1 MTRYHLYRCVVLI
14 LTIVGMS
21 VVSIAQTAGTG
32 KMSAFVRKALKESRG
47 QSLCNPV
54 AELPAHRRD
63 SPHDSSPHDSRDILA
78 FVKVSDGTEVLKK
91 YGCQTY
97 AQWGDIHIARIPL
110 KNLAALSAETQ
121 VKRIEAHASAHQ
133 LLDTATT
140 IINALPVYEASPTHR
155 AYTGEGVVMGLMDIG
170 FDLTHPNFY
179 NRDLTH
185 TRIRAF
191 WDQLST
197 DTIGSVFPLG
207 RDYIGEEAVLA
218 YARSRDGD
226 TQTHGTHTLGI
237 ATGMGYDTPYRG
249 VAFDSDICLVNNIE
263 SSDTAYFEP
272 SKMYLYTTAMDAL
285 GFKYLFDY
293 AEQQGKPCVA
303 SFSEGYPP
311 YFDEEDSLYAA
322 VLDSLS
328 GPGRIIVASAGNEG
342 LVKSY
347 IEKQAE
353 TKEAGAFILSEDDD
367 ADYRI
372 KTSGQPKLHLY
383 RYGGEPGV
391 PTDTLT
397 IELDSLA
404 YEKVVTD
411 SLISDG
417 DTLTLSQYRTRST
430 YPPDDIWFIYLQSNH
445 PLNQLAPLA
454 LTIEGDQ
461 HAEMFGKSS
470 SAFQANDIDP
480 RWQDAQAGHNVFAPS
495 SFKSIISVG
504 ATSYRVTMKNM
515 WGNPHHAHEGTVI
528 GRISPYSST
537 GPSVED
543 MLKPDVVA
551 PGTYVIS
558 SFNHYSPIRYSMVA
572 ESDFQGTAYPWGL
585 STGTSMSAPMVAGTI
600 ALWLQAKP
608 TLTTD
613 EIREILHRTCQHPDL
628 EMDYP
633 NNIYGYGEIDA
644 YRGLL
649 DILGVD
655 HIEGLSLHQPS
666 RLRVYPSEGGLRLIT
681 DSPVTETLKVS
692 IYNLSGTCIYET
704 SVSINGTE
712 TILLLPPHAAGVY
725 AVQMEAPTPELKG
738 SQLVRL

>member
-1 MTRYHLYRCVVLI
+1 MSRYFRFRCIVLI
-14 LTIVGMS
+14 LMLVGIS
-21 VVSIAQTAGTG
+21 VVSIAQTAETS
-32 KMSAFVRKALKESRG
+32 KLSAFVRKALESRG

-54 AELPAHRRD
+54 AKRLSHRRD
-63 SPHDSSPHDSRDILA
+63 SPHDSQTAPHYILA
-78 FVKVSDGTEVLKK
+78 FVKVHDGETLLQQ

-97 AQWGDIHIARIPL
+97 AQWGDIYIARIPL
-110 KNLAALSAETQ
+110 LNLAALSAETQ
-121 VKRIEAHASAHQ
+121 VKRIEASASAHQ

-140 IINALPVYEASPTHR
+140 IINALPIYEATPTHQ

-197 DTIGSVFPLG
+197 DTIGSSLPLG

-218 YARSRDGD
+218 YARSRDGE

-237 ATGMGYDTPYRG
+237 ATGTGYDTPYRG

-347 IEKQAE
+347 IEKLAE

-367 ADYRI
+367 AEYRI
-372 KTSGQPKLHLY
+372 KTSGQPRLHLY
-383 RYGGEPGV
+383 RYGDEPGV

-411 SLISDG
+411 SLICEG
-417 DTLTLSQYRTRST
+417 DTLSLSQYRTRST
-430 YPPDDIWFIYLQSNH
+430 YPPDEIWLIYVQSNH

-495 SFKSIISVG
+495 SFKSVISVG
-504 ATSYRVTMKNM
+504 ATSYRVAMKNM

-585 STGTSMSAPMVAGTI
+585 STGTSMSAPLVAGTI

-613 EIREILHRTCQHPDL
+613 EIREILHRTCQHPDP

-633 NNIYGYGEIDA
+633 NTVYGYGEIDA

-649 DILGVD
+649 DILGLNR
-655 HIEGLSLHQPS
+655 IEGLSLHKPS
-666 RLRVYPSEGGLRLIT
+666 KLRVYPAEGGLRLVT
-681 DSPVTETLKVS
+681 DTPLSEAIKIKV
-692 IYNLSGTCIYET
+692 YNLSGIRIYEAN
-704 SVSINGTE
+704 VAINGTE
-712 TILLLPPHAAGVY
+712 AFLPLPTYIAGVY
-725 AVQMEAPTPELKG
+725 AVQADANTSELRG

>member
-1 MTRYHLYRCVVLI
+1 MLI
-14 LTIVGMS
+14 LVCMAIVSAAQEAETSKLS
-21 VVSIAQTAGTG
+21 V
-32 KMSAFVRKALKESRG
+32 FVRQVLREN
-47 QSLCNPV
+47 QQTL
-54 AELPAHRRD
+54 
-63 SPHDSSPHDSRDILA
+63 SPTRSGDTQKTPQQMLA
-78 FVKVSDGTEVLKK
+78 FVKVHNGLSLLQK

-97 AQWGDIHIARIPL
+97 AQWGDIYIARIPL

-121 VKRIEAHASAHQ
+121 VKRIEAHASARQ
-133 LLDTATT
+133 LLDTATS
-140 IINALPVYEASPTHR
+140 IINALPLYETTPTHQ

-197 DTIGSVFPLG
+197 DTIGSSFPLG

-218 YARSRDGD
+218 YARSRDGE
-226 TQTHGTHTLGI
+226 TQAHGTHTLGI

-272 SKMYLYTTAMDAL
+272 SKLYLYTTAMDAL

-311 YFDEEDSLYAA
+311 YFDEEDSLFAA

-347 IEKQAE
+347 VEKLAE
-353 TKEAGAFILSEDDD
+353 TKEAGTFILSENEE
-367 ADYRI
+367 ASYRI

-383 RYGGEPGV
+383 RYDGEWGV
-391 PTDTLT
+391 PSDTLT
-397 IELDSLA
+397 VELDTLA
-404 YEKVVTD
+404 YETVVID
-411 SLISDG
+411 SLIYNE
-417 DTLTLSQYRTRST
+417 DTLTLSLYRSRST
-430 YPPDDIWFIYLQSNH
+430 YPPDEVWFIYLQGNH
-445 PLNQLAPLA
+445 PLDKLPPLA
-454 LTIEGDQ
+454 LTIEGNQ
-461 HAEMFGKSS
+461 RAEIFGHS
-470 SAFQANDIDP
+470 SAAFQTNDVDP
-480 RWQDAQAGHNVFAPS
+480 RWQDAQTGHNIFAPS
-495 SFKSIISVG
+495 SFKSVISVG
-504 ATSYRVTMKNM
+504 ATSYRVAMKNM
-515 WGNPHHAHEGTVI
+515 WGSPHKAHEGTVI

-537 GPSVED
+537 GPAIEG

-558 SFNHYSPIRYSMVA
+558 SFNHYSPIRYSMMA
-572 ESDFQGTAYPWGL
+572 ESDFQGITYPWGL
-585 STGTSMSAPMVAGTI
+585 ATGTSMSAPMVAGTI

-613 EIREILHRTCQHPDL
+613 EIREIFHRTCQHPDPDM
-628 EMDYP
+628 EYP
-633 NNIYGYGEIDA
+633 NYIYGYGEIDA

-649 DILGVD
+649 DILGAD
-655 HIEGLSLHQPS
+655 RIEGISLHQPS
-666 RLRVYPSEGGLRLIT
+666 RLHIYPLEGELRLVA
-681 DSPVTETLKVS
+681 DAPMTETLKVK

-712 TILLLPPHAAGVY
+712 VILPLPPHAADVY
-725 AVQMEAPTPELKG
+725 AIQIETPTPELRG

>member
-1 MTRYHLYRCVVLI
+1 MKRLLTTFLSILI
-14 LTIVGMS
+14 LCQITIAAES
-21 VVSIAQTAGTG
+21 G
-32 KMSAFVRKALKESRG
+32 KMSTFVRKALSESRG
-47 QSLCNPV
+47 QSPYNL
-54 AELPAHRRD
+54 RRN
-63 SPHDSSPHDSRDILA
+63 SPHDSQTAPRDILA
-78 FVKVSDGTEVLKK
+78 FVKVSNGAELLQK
-91 YGCQTY
+91 YGCQSY
-97 AQWGDIHIARIPL
+97 AHWGDIHIARIPL
-110 KNLAALSAETQ
+110 KSLTALSAETQ
-121 VKRIEAHASAHQ
+121 VERIEANASSRQ

-155 AYTGEGVVMGLMDIG
+155 AFTGEGVVMGLMDIG

-179 NRDLTH
+179 NRELTH
-185 TRIRAF
+185 TRIGAF

-197 DTIGSVFPLG
+197 DTLDSAFPLG

-237 ATGMGYDTPYRG
+237 ATGMGFDTPYRG

-293 AEQQGKPCVA
+293 AERQGKPCVA
-303 SFSEGYPP
+303 SFSEGYTP

-347 IEKQAE
+347 VEKPAE
-353 TKEAGAFILSEDDD
+353 IKEAGAFILSEEDH
-367 ADYRI
+367 AEYRI
-372 KTSGQPKLHLY
+372 KTNGQPRLHLY
-383 RYGGEPGV
+383 RYGGELGI

-397 IELDSLA
+397 IELDALA

-411 SLISDG
+411 TLISNG

-430 YPPDDIWFIYLQSNH
+430 YPPDDLWIIYVQSNLTLDKL
-445 PLNQLAPLA
+445 PPLA

-461 HAEMFGKSS
+461 HAEMFGNASA
-470 SAFQANDIDP
+470 AFQTNDIDP
-480 RWQDAQAGHNVFAPS
+480 RWQDAQAGHNIFAPS
-495 SFKSIISVG
+495 SFKPIISVG
-504 ATSYRVTMKNM
+504 ATSYRMTMKNM

-537 GPSVED
+537 GPSVEG
-543 MLKPDVVA
+543 MLKPEVVA

-600 ALWLQAKP
+600 ALWLQVKP

-613 EIREILHRTCQHPDL
+613 EIRGILHRTCQHPDP
-628 EMDYP
+628 EMSYP

-655 HIEGLSLHQPS
+655 RIEGLSLHQPS
-666 RLRVYPSEGGLRLIT
+666 MLHIYPSEGGLRLKT
-681 DSPVTETLKVS
+681 DTPVEETIKVKV
-692 IYNLSGTCIYET
+692 YHLSGSCFYKAD
-704 SVSINGTE
+704 VFINGTE
-712 TILLLPPHAAGVY
+712 AFLQLPGHAPGIY
-725 AVQMEAPTPELKG
+725 AVQTEATNQNLRG
-738 SQLVRL
+738 SQLARF